1 MSKFSII
8 LPVRNGGEYLKEC
21 VQSILLQTLP
31 DFNLL
36 VLDNNSTDGSLEWLE
51 SIKDERLQV
60 LRSEK
65 SLSIEENWNRA
76 VKIPKNEF
84 VTLIGHDDLLHPHY
98 LATMQALIEA
108 NPTAGLYQAHF
119 QYIDENGEPIRGC
132 QPMKGF
138 MTAAEFIQHECTQ
151 TLDSMGTG
159 YMMRSADF
167 DAAGGMGLEYPKLI
181 FADYALWVKMCLKGG
196 MAVSPVQAFSYR
208 IQQHNVSKLTN
219 GEEYMR
225 AFLRYTDFLIELRR
239 TESSIA
245 TVLDQYGHDFLMYF
259 CESLSHRLLKTI
271 PAERK
276 TSVFSFILECR
287 KKAKALIPGRSF
299 HPLFRPGILAAVLLD
314 NPPGIFLFHRLKRIK
329 G

>member
-1 MSKFSII
+1 MTRFSII
-8 LPVRNGGEYLKEC
+8 LPVRNGGQYLKEC
-21 VQSILLQTLP
+21 VHSILQQTLP

-36 VLDNNSTDGSLEWLE
+36 VLDNCSTDGSSEWLG
-51 SIKDERLQV
+51 SIKDERV
-60 LRSEK
+60 TVFRSEK
-65 SLSIEENWNRA
+65 SLSIEENWQRA
-76 VKIPKNEF
+76 VALPKNEF

-108 NPTAGLYQAHF
+108 NPAAGLYQAHF
-119 QYIDENGEPIRGC
+119 QYIDEHGQPVRPC
-132 QPMKGF
+132 QPMNAF
-138 MTAAEFIQHECTQ
+138 LTAADFIRHECTQ
-151 TLDSMGTG
+151 SLDSMGTG
-159 YMMRSADF
+159 YLMRSADF

-181 FADYALWVKMCLKGG
+181 FADYALWVKMCLRGG

-225 AFLRYTDFLIELRR
+225 AFLRYTDFLIELRQ
-239 TESSIA
+239 SDKAIA
-245 TVLDQYGHDFLMYF
+245 GVLDRYGHGFLMYF
-259 CESLSHRLLKTI
+259 CESLSHRLLKTM

-276 TSVFSFILECR
+276 TRIMAFILACR
-287 KKAKALIPGRSF
+287 KKARALMPGRSF

-329 G
+329 S